1 MKDPY
6 SIIQTILVTEQ
17 ALEFKEH
24 DNKYFFKVHPSANKI
39 EIRKAVEKIYDVQ
52 VKSVNVMN
60 RLGKKKRVGRSP
72 KQGRSAAWKKAVVTL
87 SEGEI
92 SII

>member
-1 MKDPY
+1 MRDPY

-17 ALEFKEH
+17 ALDFKEN

-39 EIRKAVEKIYDVQ
+39 EIGKAIEQIYDVK

-60 RLGKKKRVGRSP
+60 CKGKKKRVGRSMR
-72 KQGRSAAWKKAVVTL
+72 QGRTPNWKKAIVTI

>member
-1 MKDPY
+1 MRDPY

-17 ALEFKEH
+17 ALVFKEN
-24 DNKYFFKVHPSANKI
+24 DSKYFFKVHPSANKI
-39 EIRKAVEKIYDVQ
+39 EIAKAIEQIYEVE

-60 RLGKKKRVGRSP
+60 CKGKKKRVGRS
-72 KQGRSAAWKKAVVTL
+72 KQGRTANWKKAIVTL